1 MRCIALLLM
10 LTTVL
15 AGCASSQVPANPVS
29 KLSPEVS
36 QGTGFLV
43 RSDGLVLTA
52 FHVVEKGNTIK
63 VRCQGYD
70 LVTAKLGERSQHLDL
85 AVLHTPLTGTPYLPV
100 ADPRSARAGDPVFTM
115 GFPAARY
122 LGTEP
127 KFSGGAISALTG
139 PGREAARLLI
149 SAPTPRGSGS
159 PVLTMDG
166 TVVGVVTAAV
176 SEEEF
181 VRDTGALPQN
191 LNWAVKIDYA
201 TPLFDVPRGL
211 PAPGDRPAAK
221 APREVVEQA
230 SQAVC
235 IVLVGP

>member
-1 MRCIALLLM
+1 MKCITLLLM
-10 LTTVL
+10 LSTVL
-15 AGCASSQVPANPVS
+15 AGCASSQAPANPMS

-43 RSDGLVLTA
+43 RPDGLVPTA

-70 LVTAKLGERSQHLDL
+70 LVTAKRSQTMDL
-85 AVLHTPLTGTPYLPV
+85 AVLHTPLTGTPFLSV
-100 ADPRSARAGDPVFTM
+100 ADPRSTRAGDAVFTM

-127 KFSGGAISALTG
+127 KFSGGAISSLTG
-139 PGREAARLLI
+139 PGREGARLLI
-149 SAPTPRGSGS
+149 SAPTQPGSSGS

-181 VRDTGALPQN
+181 ARDTGALPQN

-201 TPLFDVPRGL
+201 TPQFDVPH
-211 PAPGDRPAAK
+211 AMATPGDRPAAK
-221 APREVVEQA
+221 TPRDVVEQA

-235 IVLVGP
+235 IVLVAP